1 MSEKNVSEL
10 LNIVRAGAGVTLEAH
25 GLTADDVLPVA
36 AAAAK
41 ADVPLRVRG
50 AGALHWATRDLIH
63 IAEAGK
69 GHVIFE

>member
-41 ADVPLRVRG
+41 AEPTKKLR
-50 AGALHWATRDLIH
+50 
-63 IAEAGK
+63 
-69 GHVIFE
+69 

>member
-1 MSEKNVSEL
+1 MAEKNVSEL
-10 LNIVRAGAGVTLEAH
+10 LNIVSAGAGVTLEAH

-41 ADVPLRVRG
+41 ADVPLKVR
-50 AGALHWATRDLIH
+50 GALHWATRDLIH

-69 GHVIFE
+69 GHVVFE